1 MGHGSQR
8 DSLFKRV
15 TKITILM
22 SDPLKIP
29 VPFTVIG
36 GFLGAGKTTLLNHV
50 LTQSTGIRCA
60 VLVND
65 FGDLNIDESLVSS
78 HEGQT
83 ISLTNGCICC
93 SISNDFNQTLIS
105 LLNRIEEFDQIVVEA
120 SGVSEPDRIMD
131 IARLDP
137 ELIPNGVVVLVDAA
151 EVKKNAADR
160 YIGNIV
166 VKQLQ
171 TAELLIVNKTD
182 LVKDE
187 KLAELQTWLEAVSPN
202 ATRLNTSEGVIPL
215 QMIFGDKLQSKVF
228 RKKSDSKKNETEET
242 ISTHHNHQF
251 KSLVINSS
259 KRLDRKTFEVWC
271 ETLPSSV
278 IRGKGILYFEEKP
291 KNLWVWQKVGG
302 NFSIKKFLGANSNS
316 KLVLIGTPEMPSAL
330 ELKFPSCSTSINE

>member
-1 MGHGSQR
+1 MP
-8 DSLFKRV
+8 
-15 TKITILM
+15 
-22 SDPLKIP
+22 DPEKIP

-36 GFLGAGKTTLLNHV
+36 GFLGAGKTTLLNHI
-50 LTQSTGIRCA
+50 LKQSTEIRCA

-65 FGDLNIDESLVSS
+65 FGDLNIDKSLVSS
-78 HEGQT
+78 HDGQT

-105 LLNRIEEFDQIVVEA
+105 LLKRIEEFDQVVVEA

-137 ELIPNGVVVLVDAA
+137 ELSPNGVVVLVDAA
-151 EVKKNAADR
+151 AVKKNAADR

-182 LVKDE
+182 LVNNE
-187 KLAELQTWLEAVSPN
+187 KLAALQAWLENLSPN
-202 ATRLNTSEGVIPL
+202 AARVNTSEGVIPL

-228 RKKSDSKKNETEET
+228 HKKSDSEKNVTEET
-242 ISTHHNHQF
+242 ISTYHNHQF

-259 KRLDRKTFEVWC
+259 KKLDRKTFEVWC

-278 IRGKGILYFEEKP
+278 IRGKGILYFEEEPNK
-291 KNLWVWQKVGG
+291 LWVWQKVGV

-330 ELKFPSCSTSINE
+330 ELEFPSCLASITE

>member
-1 MGHGSQR
+1 MP
-8 DSLFKRV
+8 DSA
-15 TKITILM
+15 
-22 SDPLKIP
+22 KIP

-65 FGDLNIDESLVSS
+65 FGDLNIDKSLVSS
-78 HEGQT
+78 HDGQT
-83 ISLTNGCICC
+83 ISLTNGCVCC

-105 LLNRIEEFDQIVVEA
+105 LLKRIDEFDQVVVEA

-137 ELIPNGVVVLVDAA
+137 ELSPNGIVVLVDAA

-171 TAELLIVNKTD
+171 AAELLIVNKTD
-182 LVKDE
+182 LVNNE
-187 KLAELQTWLEAVSPN
+187 KLTELQSWLENLSPN
-202 ATRLNTSEGVIPL
+202 AARLNTSEGVIPL
-215 QMIFGDKLQSKVF
+215 QIIFGDKLQSKVF
-228 RKKSDSKKNETEET
+228 RKKADSEKNGTEKT
-242 ISTHHNHQF
+242 ISTHHNHHF

-259 KRLDRKTFEVWC
+259 KKLDRKTFEVWC
-271 ETLPSSV
+271 DSLPPSV
-278 IRGKGILYFEEKP
+278 IRGKGILYFEEEPEK
-291 KNLWVWQKVGG
+291 LWVWQRVGKQS
-302 NFSIKKFLGANSNS
+302 SIKKFWGNNSNS
-316 KLVLIGTPEMPSAL
+316 ELVLIGTPELPSSHEL
-330 ELKFPSCSTSINE
+330 ELPEGLKTITEED

>member
-1 MGHGSQR
+1 MP
-8 DSLFKRV
+8 DSA
-15 TKITILM
+15 
-22 SDPLKIP
+22 KIP

-65 FGDLNIDESLVSS
+65 FGDLNIDKSLVSS
-78 HEGQT
+78 HDGQT
-83 ISLTNGCICC
+83 ISLTNGCVCC

-105 LLNRIEEFDQIVVEA
+105 LLKRIDEFDQVVVEA

-137 ELIPNGVVVLVDAA
+137 ELSPNGIVVLVDAA

-171 TAELLIVNKTD
+171 AAELLIVNKTD
-182 LVKDE
+182 LVNNE
-187 KLAELQTWLEAVSPN
+187 KLTELQSWLENVSPN
-202 ATRLNTSEGVIPL
+202 AARLNTSEGVIPL
-215 QMIFGDKLQSKVF
+215 QIIFGDKLQSKVF
-228 RKKSDSKKNETEET
+228 LKKADSENNGTEKT

-259 KRLDRKTFEVWC
+259 KKLDRKTFEVWC
-271 ETLPSSV
+271 DSLPSSV
-278 IRGKGILYFEEKP
+278 IRGKGILYFEEEPEK
-291 KNLWVWQKVGG
+291 LWVWQRVGKQS
-302 NFSIKKFLGANSNS
+302 SIKKFLGNNSNS
-316 KLVLIGTPEMPSAL
+316 ELVLIGTPELPSSHEL
-330 ELKFPSCSTSINE
+330 ELPEGLKTIIEED

>member
-8 DSLFKRV
+8 DSLSKRV
-15 TKITILM
+15 TKITLLM
-22 SDPLKIP
+22 PDPGKIP

-50 LTQSTGIRCA
+50 LSQSTGIRCA

-65 FGDLNIDESLVSS
+65 FGDLNIDKSLVSS
-78 HEGQT
+78 HDGQT

-93 SISNDFNQTLIS
+93 NISNDFNQTLIS
-105 LLNRIEEFDQIVVEA
+105 LLKRIEEFDQVVVEA
-120 SGVSEPDRIMD
+120 SGVTEPDRIMD

-166 VKQLQ
+166 LKQLQ

-182 LVKDE
+182 LVNDE
-187 KLAELQTWLEAVSPN
+187 KLTKLQAWLKDVSPN
-202 ATRLNTSEGVIPL
+202 AARLNTSEGVIPL
-215 QMIFGDKLQSKVF
+215 QMIFGEKLQSKVF
-228 RKKSDSKKNETEET
+228 RKKADSEKNRVEET
-242 ISTHHNHQF
+242 IITHHNHHF

-259 KRLDRKTFEVWC
+259 KKLDRKTFEVWC

-278 IRGKGILYFEEKP
+278 IRGKGILYFEEEPNK
-291 KNLWVWQKVGG
+291 LWVWQKVGV

-330 ELKFPSCSTSINE
+330 ELKFPSCLT